1 MRCLRF
7 TERVFSLL
15 NVRSAID
22 STEHLIEVA
31 TKVFAREG
39 FAGTSLR
46 LIAVEAGVSAA
57 LLVHHFGS
65 KQRLIERTI
74 ETTLGD
80 WMREKDHL
88 AELPLSEA
96 LGQWP
101 KTAQDGHQKLA
112 FFKQVMLSGGK
123 PAQLLLERM
132 HVEAKERLNVM
143 AKSGVMRDLAD
154 IDTAA
159 LLLAV
164 YGMAPLILSDS
175 IKKILGGDITD
186 PEISEKLAR
195 SSLELFALI
204 REGQAPPQTKERAGE
219 K

>member
-1 MRCLRF
+1 M
-7 TERVFSLL
+7 
-15 NVRSAID
+15 RSAID
-22 STEHLIEVA
+22 SREHLIEVA
-31 TKVFAREG
+31 TRVFAREG

-46 LIAVEAGVSAA
+46 MIAVEAGVSAA

-65 KQRLIERTI
+65 KQRLIEETI
-74 ETTLGD
+74 ETTLGE

-96 LGQWP
+96 LSKWP
-101 KTAQDGHQKLA
+101 QTAQDGHQKLA

-132 HVEAKERLNVM
+132 HFEAKERLAM
-143 AKSGVMRDLAD
+143 MTKTGVVRDVAD
-154 IDTAA
+154 IETAA

-175 IKKILGGDITD
+175 IKKILGGEITD

-204 REGQAPPQTKERAGE
+204 REGQTPPQTKERAGE

>member
-1 MRCLRF
+1 M
-7 TERVFSLL
+7 
-15 NVRSAID
+15 RSAID
-22 STEHLIEVA
+22 SREHLIEVA
-31 TKVFAREG
+31 TRVFAREG

-46 LIAVEAGVSAA
+46 MIAVEAGVSAA

-65 KQRLIERTI
+65 KQRLIEETI
-74 ETTLGD
+74 ETTLGE

-96 LGQWP
+96 LSQWP
-101 KTAQDGHQKLA
+101 QTAQDGHQKLA

-132 HVEAKERLNVM
+132 HSEAKERLTMMTNT
-143 AKSGVMRDLAD
+143 GVMRDVAD
-154 IDTAA
+154 IETAA

-175 IKKILGGDITD
+175 IKKILGGEVTD

>member
-1 MRCLRF
+1 M
-7 TERVFSLL
+7 
-15 NVRSAID
+15 RSAID
-22 STEHLIEVA
+22 SREHLIEVA
-31 TKVFAREG
+31 TRVFAREG

-46 LIAVEAGVSAA
+46 MIAVEAGVSAA

-65 KQRLIERTI
+65 KQRLIEETI
-74 ETTLGD
+74 ETTLGE
-80 WMREKDHL
+80 WMREKNQL

-96 LGQWP
+96 LSQWP
-101 KTAQDGHQKLA
+101 QTAQDGHQKLA

-132 HVEAKERLNVM
+132 HFEAKERLNM
-143 AKSGVMRDLAD
+143 MTKTGVMRDVAD
-154 IDTAA
+154 IETAA

-175 IKKILGGDITD
+175 IKKILGGEVTD

-204 REGQAPPQTKERAGE
+204 REGNTPPQTKERAGE

>member
-1 MRCLRF
+1 M
-7 TERVFSLL
+7 
-15 NVRSAID
+15 RSAID
-22 STEHLIEVA
+22 SREHLIEVA
-31 TKVFAREG
+31 TRVFAREG

-46 LIAVEAGVSAA
+46 MIAVEAGVSAA

-65 KQRLIERTI
+65 KQRLIEETI
-74 ETTLGD
+74 ETTLGE
-80 WMREKDHL
+80 WMREKNQL

-96 LGQWP
+96 LSQWP
-101 KTAQDGHQKLA
+101 QTAQDGHQKLA

-132 HVEAKERLNVM
+132 HFEAKERLTM
-143 AKSGVMRDLAD
+143 MTKTGVMRDVAD
-154 IDTAA
+154 IETAA

-175 IKKILGGDITD
+175 IKKILGGEITD

-204 REGQAPPQTKERAGE
+204 REGQTPPQTKERAGE

>member
-1 MRCLRF
+1 M
-7 TERVFSLL
+7 
-15 NVRSAID
+15 RSAID
-22 STEHLIEVA
+22 SREHLIEVA
-31 TKVFAREG
+31 TRVFAREG

-46 LIAVEAGVSAA
+46 MIAVEAGVSAA

-65 KQRLIERTI
+65 KQRLIEETI
-74 ETTLGD
+74 ETTLGE
-80 WMREKDHL
+80 WMREKDQL

-96 LGQWP
+96 LSQWP
-101 KTAQDGHQKLA
+101 QTAQDGHQKLA

-132 HVEAKERLNVM
+132 HFEAKERLTM
-143 AKSGVMRDLAD
+143 MTKTGVMRDVAD
-154 IDTAA
+154 IETAA

-175 IKKILGGDITD
+175 IKKILGGEVTD

>member
-1 MRCLRF
+1 M
-7 TERVFSLL
+7 
-15 NVRSAID
+15 RSAID
-22 STEHLIEVA
+22 SREHLIEVA

-46 LIAVEAGVSAA
+46 MIAVEAGVSAA

-65 KQRLIERTI
+65 KQSLIEETI
-74 ETTLGD
+74 ETTLGE
-80 WMREKDHL
+80 WMRDKDHL

-96 LGQWP
+96 LSQWP
-101 KTAQDGHQKLA
+101 QTAQDGQQKLA
-112 FFKQVMLSGGK
+112 FFKEVMLSGGK

-132 HVEAKERLNVM
+132 HFEAKERLTAM
-143 AKSGVMRDLAD
+143 TKSGVMRDIAD

-164 YGMAPLILSDS
+164 YGMAPLILSEPV
-175 IKKILGGDITD
+175 KKILGGDITD

-204 REGQAPPQTKERAGE
+204 REGQTPPQTKERAGE

>member
-1 MRCLRF
+1 M
-7 TERVFSLL
+7 
-15 NVRSAID
+15 RSAID
-22 STEHLIEVA
+22 SREHLIEVA

-46 LIAVEAGVSAA
+46 MIAVEAGVSAA

-65 KQRLIERTI
+65 KQRLIEETI
-74 ETTLGD
+74 ETTLGE
-80 WMREKDHL
+80 WMRDKDHL

-96 LGQWP
+96 LSQWP
-101 KTAQDGHQKLA
+101 QTAQDGQQKLA

-132 HVEAKERLNVM
+132 HFEARERLTAM
-143 AKSGVMRDLAD
+143 TKSGVMRDIAD

-164 YGMAPLILSDS
+164 YGMAPLILSEPV
-175 IKKILGGDITD
+175 KKILGGDITD

-204 REGQAPPQTKERAGE
+204 REGQTPPQTKERAGE

>member
-1 MRCLRF
+1 M
-7 TERVFSLL
+7 
-15 NVRSAID
+15 RSATD
-22 STEHLIEVA
+22 SREHLIEVA
-31 TKVFAREG
+31 TRVFAREG
-39 FAGTSLR
+39 FTGTSLR
-46 LIAVEAGVSAA
+46 MIAVEAGVSAA

-65 KQRLIERTI
+65 KQRLIEETI
-74 ETTLGD
+74 ETTLGE

-96 LGQWP
+96 LSQWP
-101 KTAQDGHQKLA
+101 QTAQDGHQKLA
-112 FFKQVMLSGGK
+112 FFRQVMLSGGK

-132 HVEAKERLNVM
+132 HFEAKERLSAM
-143 AKSGVMRDLAD
+143 TKTGVMRDVAD

-204 REGQAPPQTKERAGE
+204 REGQPPTQTKERAGE

>member
-1 MRCLRF
+1 M
-7 TERVFSLL
+7 
-15 NVRSAID
+15 RSAMD
-22 STEHLIEVA
+22 SREHLIEVS

-39 FAGTSLR
+39 FTGTSLR
-46 LIAVEAGVSAA
+46 MIAVEAGVSAA

-65 KQRLIERTI
+65 KQRLIEETI
-74 ETTLGD
+74 ETTLGE

-96 LGQWP
+96 LSKWP
-101 KTAQDGHQKLA
+101 QTAEDGIQKLA
-112 FFKQVMLSGGK
+112 FFKQVMLSGGR
-123 PAQLLLERM
+123 PAQVLMERM
-132 HVEAKERLNVM
+132 HFEARERLTAM
-143 AKSGVMRDLAD
+143 TKAGVMRDVSD

-175 IKKILGGDITD
+175 IKKILGGDIAD

-204 REGQAPPQTKERAGE
+204 REGQSPPQTKERAGE

>member
-1 MRCLRF
+1 M
-7 TERVFSLL
+7 
-15 NVRSAID
+15 RSAID
-22 STEHLIEVA
+22 SREHLIEVA

-46 LIAVEAGVSAA
+46 MIAVEAGVSAA

-65 KQRLIERTI
+65 KQRLIEETI
-74 ETTLGD
+74 ETTLGE
-80 WMREKDHL
+80 WMRDKDHL

-96 LGQWP
+96 LSQWP
-101 KTAQDGHQKLA
+101 QTAQDGQQKLA
-112 FFKQVMLSGGK
+112 FFKQVILSGGK

-132 HVEAKERLNVM
+132 HFEARERLTAM
-143 AKSGVMRDLAD
+143 TKSGVMRDIAD

-164 YGMAPLILSDS
+164 YGMAPLILSEPV
-175 IKKILGGDITD
+175 KKILGGDITD

-204 REGQAPPQTKERAGE
+204 REGQTPPQTKERAGE

>member
-1 MRCLRF
+1 MRSLRF
-7 TERVFSLL
+7 AERVFSLL
-15 NVRSAID
+15 NMRSAID
-22 STEHLIEVA
+22 SREHLIEVA
-31 TKVFAREG
+31 TRVFAREG
-39 FAGTSLR
+39 FTGTSLR
-46 LIAVEAGVSAA
+46 MIAVEAGVSAA

-65 KQRLIERTI
+65 KQRLIQETI
-74 ETTLGD
+74 ETTLGE

-96 LGQWP
+96 LGHWP
-101 KTAQDGHQKLA
+101 QTAQDGHQKLA

-132 HVEAKERLNVM
+132 HFEAKERLTM
-143 AKSGVMRDLAD
+143 MTKTGVMRDVAD
-154 IDTAA
+154 IETAA

-175 IKKILGGDITD
+175 IKKILGGEVTD

>member
-1 MRCLRF
+1 M
-7 TERVFSLL
+7 
-15 NVRSAID
+15 RSAID
-22 STEHLIEVA
+22 SREHLIEVA
-31 TKVFAREG
+31 TRVFAREG

-46 LIAVEAGVSAA
+46 MIAVEAGVSAA

-65 KQRLIERTI
+65 KQRLIEETI
-74 ETTLGD
+74 ETTLGE

-96 LGQWP
+96 LSQWP
-101 KTAQDGHQKLA
+101 QTAQDGHQKLA

-132 HVEAKERLNVM
+132 HFEAKERLTM
-143 AKSGVMRDLAD
+143 MTKTGVMRDVAD
-154 IDTAA
+154 IETAA

-175 IKKILGGDITD
+175 IKKILGGEVTD

-204 REGQAPPQTKERAGE
+204 REGNSPPQTKERAGE

>member
-1 MRCLRF
+1 M
-7 TERVFSLL
+7 
-15 NVRSAID
+15 RSAID
-22 STEHLIEVA
+22 SREHLIEVA
-31 TKVFAREG
+31 TRVFAREG
-39 FAGTSLR
+39 FTGTSLR
-46 LIAVEAGVSAA
+46 MIAVEAGVSAA

-65 KQRLIERTI
+65 KQRLIEETI
-74 ETTLGD
+74 ETTLGE

-88 AELPLSEA
+88 AELPFSEA
-96 LGQWP
+96 LSQWP
-101 KTAQDGHQKLA
+101 QTAQDGHQKLA

-132 HVEAKERLNVM
+132 HFEAKERLTM
-143 AKSGVMRDLAD
+143 MTKTGVMRDVAD
-154 IDTAA
+154 IETAA

-175 IKKILGGDITD
+175 IKKILGGEVTD

-204 REGQAPPQTKERAGE
+204 REVRTPPQTKERAGE

>member
-1 MRCLRF
+1 M
-7 TERVFSLL
+7 
-15 NVRSAID
+15 RSAID
-22 STEHLIEVA
+22 SREHLIEVA

-46 LIAVEAGVSAA
+46 MIAVEAGVSAA

-65 KQRLIERTI
+65 KQRLIEQTI
-74 ETTLGD
+74 ETTLGE

-101 KTAQDGHQKLA
+101 QTAQDGHQKLA

-132 HVEAKERLNVM
+132 HLEAKERLTAM
-143 AKSGVMRDLAD
+143 TKSGVMRDVAD

-204 REGQAPPQTKERAGE
+204 REGQNPPQTKERAGE
-219 K
+219 E

>member
-1 MRCLRF
+1 MRSLRF
-7 TERVFSLL
+7 AERVFSLL
-15 NVRSAID
+15 NMRSAID
-22 STEHLIEVA
+22 SREHLIEVA
-31 TKVFAREG
+31 TRVFAREG

-46 LIAVEAGVSAA
+46 MIAVEAGVSAA

-65 KQRLIERTI
+65 KQRLIEETI
-74 ETTLGD
+74 ETTLGE

-96 LGQWP
+96 LSQWP
-101 KTAQDGHQKLA
+101 QTAQDGHQKLA

-132 HVEAKERLNVM
+132 HFEAKERLAM
-143 AKSGVMRDLAD
+143 MTKTGVVRDVAD
-154 IDTAA
+154 IETAA

-175 IKKILGGDITD
+175 IKKILGGEITD

-204 REGQAPPQTKERAGE
+204 REGQTPPQTKERAGE

>member
-1 MRCLRF
+1 M
-7 TERVFSLL
+7 
-15 NVRSAID
+15 RSAID
-22 STEHLIEVA
+22 SREHLIEVA
-31 TKVFAREG
+31 TRVFAREG
-39 FAGTSLR
+39 FTGTSLR
-46 LIAVEAGVSAA
+46 MIAVEAGVSAA

-65 KQRLIERTI
+65 KQRLIEETI
-74 ETTLGD
+74 ETTLGE

-96 LGQWP
+96 LSQWP
-101 KTAQDGHQKLA
+101 QTAQDGHQKLA
-112 FFKQVMLSGGK
+112 FFKQVILSGGK

-132 HVEAKERLNVM
+132 HFEAKERLTM
-143 AKSGVMRDLAD
+143 MTKTGVMRDVAD
-154 IDTAA
+154 IETAA

-175 IKKILGGDITD
+175 IKKILGGEVTD

-204 REGQAPPQTKERAGE
+204 REGQTPPQTKERAGE

>member
-15 NVRSAID
+15 NMRSAID
-22 STEHLIEVA
+22 SREHLIEVA
-31 TKVFAREG
+31 TRVFAREG

-46 LIAVEAGVSAA
+46 MIAVEAGVSAA

-65 KQRLIERTI
+65 KQRLIEETI
-74 ETTLGD
+74 ETTLGE

-96 LGQWP
+96 LSQWP
-101 KTAQDGHQKLA
+101 QTAQDGHQKLA
-112 FFKQVMLSGGK
+112 FFRQVMLSGGK

-132 HVEAKERLNVM
+132 HFEAKERLSAM
-143 AKSGVMRDLAD
+143 TKTGVMRDVAD

-204 REGQAPPQTKERAGE
+204 REGQPPTQTKERAGE

>member
-1 MRCLRF
+1 M
-7 TERVFSLL
+7 
-15 NVRSAID
+15 
-22 STEHLIEVA
+22 
-31 TKVFAREG
+31 FAREG

-46 LIAVEAGVSAA
+46 MIAVEAGVSAA

-65 KQRLIERTI
+65 KQRLIEETI
-74 ETTLGD
+74 ETTLGE
-80 WMREKDHL
+80 WMREKNQL

-96 LGQWP
+96 LSQWP
-101 KTAQDGHQKLA
+101 QTAQDGHQKLA

-132 HVEAKERLNVM
+132 HFEAKERLNM
-143 AKSGVMRDLAD
+143 MTKTGVMRDVAD
-154 IDTAA
+154 IETAA

-175 IKKILGGDITD
+175 IKKILGGEITD

-204 REGQAPPQTKERAGE
+204 REGQTPPQTKERAGE

>member
-1 MRCLRF
+1 M
-7 TERVFSLL
+7 
-15 NVRSAID
+15 RSAID
-22 STEHLIEVA
+22 SREHLIEVA
-31 TKVFAREG
+31 TRVFAREG

-46 LIAVEAGVSAA
+46 MIAVEAGVSAA

-65 KQRLIERTI
+65 KQRLIEETI
-74 ETTLGD
+74 ETTLGE

-96 LGQWP
+96 LSKWP
-101 KTAQDGHQKLA
+101 QTAQDGHQKLA

-132 HVEAKERLNVM
+132 HFEAKERLTM
-143 AKSGVMRDLAD
+143 MTKTGVMRDVAD
-154 IDTAA
+154 IETAA

-175 IKKILGGDITD
+175 IKKILGGEITD

-204 REGQAPPQTKERAGE
+204 REGQTPPQTKERAGE

>member
-1 MRCLRF
+1 M
-7 TERVFSLL
+7 
-15 NVRSAID
+15 RSAID
-22 STEHLIEVA
+22 SREHLIEVA

-46 LIAVEAGVSAA
+46 MIAVEAGVSAA

-65 KQRLIERTI
+65 KQSLIEETI
-74 ETTLGD
+74 ETTLGE
-80 WMREKDHL
+80 WMRDKDHL

-96 LGQWP
+96 LSQWP
-101 KTAQDGHQKLA
+101 QTAQDGQQKLA
-112 FFKQVMLSGGK
+112 FFKQVILSGGK

-132 HVEAKERLNVM
+132 HFEARERLTAM
-143 AKSGVMRDLAD
+143 TKSGVMRDIAD

-164 YGMAPLILSDS
+164 YGMAPLILSEPV
-175 IKKILGGDITD
+175 KKILGGDITD

-204 REGQAPPQTKERAGE
+204 REGQTPPQTKERAGE

>member
-1 MRCLRF
+1 M
-7 TERVFSLL
+7 
-15 NVRSAID
+15 RSAMD
-22 STEHLIEVA
+22 SREHLIEVS

-39 FAGTSLR
+39 FTGTSLR
-46 LIAVEAGVSAA
+46 MIAVEAGVSAA

-65 KQRLIERTI
+65 KQRLIEETI
-74 ETTLGD
+74 ETTLGE

-96 LGQWP
+96 LSEWPRTAEDGQ
-101 KTAQDGHQKLA
+101 QRLE
-112 FFKQVMLSGGK
+112 FFKQVMLSGGR
-123 PAQLLLERM
+123 PAQVLMERM
-132 HVEAKERLNVM
+132 HFEARERLTAM
-143 AKSGVMRDLAD
+143 TKAGVMRDVSD

-175 IKKILGGDITD
+175 IKKILGGDIAD

-204 REGQAPPQTKERAGE
+204 REGQSPPQTKERAGE